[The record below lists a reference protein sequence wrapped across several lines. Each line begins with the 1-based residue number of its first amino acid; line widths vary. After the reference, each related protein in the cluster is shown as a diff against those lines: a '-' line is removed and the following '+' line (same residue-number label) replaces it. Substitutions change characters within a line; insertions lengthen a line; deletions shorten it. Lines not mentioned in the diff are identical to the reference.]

1 MGEIMFQKFKK
12 SSKFIV
18 VLFIIFALLMNIANL
33 WKVFI
38 EILTLLFFDV
48 ALLYVIYIVIK
59 SVVKSVKKDIK
70 EREDE

>member
-1 MGEIMFQKFKK
+1 MFQKFKK